1 MKAILKLYFGILILL
16 IASLTFSYKIN
27 SLCIIALFGVW
38 LVDTSFAMKFRKLI
52 KEPFFIGNVLLFG
65 FYLLGIALSEDKST
79 ARFFVEKNLSLI
91 AIPLVLLSM
100 KRITKDQFF
109 VLGKIF
115 VACTCVLMLLALVL
129 ATRYWFQVHNYNVL
143 FYHKLAGQV
152 GISAIIASLLC
163 IVSLAILFELP
174 GFGILKWICVTFLSL
189 CLVLLSSK
197 LFLLMLGIMILLNV
211 LKHIKPKARIMLCLS
226 VIIIALLIAFTPNPI
241 SRRFK
246 DMSKF
251 HLEYLSAKK
260 YNPGMYFDGL
270 SMRLIYIKFGFEI
283 FREDG
288 NYLLGVGTGDAEN
301 LLKDKIKAYDMYQGD
316 GVKNKLG
323 YLEYGFH
330 NQLLQ
335 KLLQLGLIGFTLFLG
350 LIIYCFTIAIKY
362 KNKFLLNL
370 MLIFSLTFF
379 TDTLLE
385 HQVGLV
391 MFLSFTCLAI
401 NQIRLKQETQNNI
414 LQSI

>member
-1 MKAILKLYFGILILL
+1 MKAIPKIYFGILVLL
-16 IASLTFSYKIN
+16 VASLTFSYKIN
-27 SLCIIALFGVW
+27 SLSIIALFLVW
-38 LVDTSFAMKFRKLI
+38 LLDAGFTTKFRRLI

-65 FYLLGIALSEDKST
+65 LYLLGIALSEDKAT

-91 AIPLVLLSM
+91 VIPLVMLSM
-100 KRITKDQFF
+100 KKITREQFF

-115 VACTCVLMLLALVL
+115 VAGTSVLMLLALIL
-129 ATRYWFQVHNYNVL
+129 ATRYWFQIHHYEVF

-163 IVSLAILFELP
+163 IVSIAILFELP
-174 GFGILKWICVTFLSL
+174 GYGKLKWGSITFLSL
-189 CLVLLSSK
+189 CLILLSSK
-197 LFLLMLGIMILLNV
+197 LFLLMLGIMIMLNV
-211 LKHIKPKARIMLCLS
+211 LKYIKPKTRIGLCLS
-226 VIIIALLIAFTPNPI
+226 ILMVTALIGFTSNPI
-241 SRRFK
+241 SKRFK
-246 DMSKF
+246 DMGKF
-251 HLEYLSAKK
+251 HTEYLTAKK

-283 FREDG
+283 LGEDG

-301 LLKDKIKAYDMYQGD
+301 LLKDKIRAYDMYLGD

-335 KLLQLGLIGFTLFLG
+335 KLLQLGLLGFVIFLG
-350 LIIYCFTIAIKY
+350 VIIYCFGMALKY
-362 KNKFLLNL
+362 KNRFLLNL
-370 MLIFSLTFF
+370 MLIFTLTFF

-401 NQIRLKQETQNNI
+401 NQIRLKQQPRDI
-414 LQSI
+414 RS

>member
-1 MKAILKLYFGILILL
+1 MKVIPKVYFGILILL

-27 SLCIIALFGVW
+27 SLCIIALFLVW
-38 LVDTSFAMKFRKLI
+38 LVDAGFAEKFRRLI

-65 FYLLGIALSEDKST
+65 LYLLGIALSEDKST
-79 ARFFVEKNLSLI
+79 ARFFVEKNLSLV

-100 KRITKDQFF
+100 KRITKEQFF
-109 VLGKIF
+109 ILGKIF
-115 VACTCVLMLLALVL
+115 VAGTCVLMLLALIL
-129 ATRYWFQVHNYNVL
+129 AARYWFQVHNYNVL

-152 GISAIIASLLC
+152 GLSAIIASLLC
-163 IVSLAILFELP
+163 IVSMAILFELP
-174 GFGILKWICVTFLSL
+174 DFGRLKWVCITFLSL
-189 CLVLLSSK
+189 CLILLSSK
-197 LFLLMLGIMILLNV
+197 LFLLMLGVMILLNV
-211 LKHIKPKARIMLCLS
+211 LKHIKPKARIILCLTIL
-226 VIIIALLIAFTPNPI
+226 VVAALIACTPNPI

-246 DMSKF
+246 DMGKF
-251 HLEYLSAKK
+251 HTEYLTATK

-270 SMRLIYIKFGFEI
+270 SMRLVFIKLSFEI
-283 FREDG
+283 YREHG

-301 LLKDKIKAYDMYQGD
+301 LLKGKIKAYDMYQGD

-335 KLLQLGLIGFTLFLG
+335 KLMQLGIVGFIVFISI
-350 LIIYCFTIAIKY
+350 IIYCFALAIKH
-362 KNKFLLNL
+362 KNRFLLNL
-370 MLIFSLTFF
+370 MLIFTLTFF

-401 NQIRLKQETQNNI
+401 NQVRLKQEVQNNI
-414 LQSI
+414 LQRK

>member
-1 MKAILKLYFGILILL
+1 MKAIPKIYFGILMLL

-27 SLCIIALFGVW
+27 SLCIIALVLVW
-38 LVDTSFAMKFRKLI
+38 LIDAGFAMKFRKLI

-65 FYLLGIALSEDKST
+65 LYLLGVALSEDKSI

-100 KRITKDQFF
+100 KRITKEQFF

-115 VACTCVLMLLALVL
+115 VACTSVLMLLALIL
-129 ATRYWFQVHNYNVL
+129 AARYWFQIHNYNVF
-143 FYHKLAGQV
+143 FYHKLAEQV

-174 GFGILKWICVTFLSL
+174 GFGILKWISITFLSL

-211 LKHIKPKARIMLCLS
+211 LRHIKPKARIMLCLS
-226 VIIIALLIAFTPNPI
+226 VMAIALLLAFTPNPI

-246 DMSKF
+246 DMGKF
-251 HLEYLSAKK
+251 HLEYLSAKT

-270 SMRLIYIKFGFEI
+270 SMRLIFIKFGFEI
-283 FREDG
+283 LKEDG

-301 LLKDKIKAYDMYQGD
+301 LLKGKIKAYDMYQGD

-335 KLLQLGLIGFTLFLG
+335 KLLQLGLIGFITFLG
-350 LIIYCFTIAIKY
+350 LIIYCLSMAIKY
-362 KNKFLLNL
+362 KNRFLLNL

-391 MFLSFTCLAI
+391 MFLSFTCMAI
-401 NQIRLKQETQNNI
+401 NLTRQKQSSDNNI
-414 LQSI
+414 LQTI

>member
-1 MKAILKLYFGILILL
+1 MKAIPKIYFGIVVLL
-16 IASLTFSYKIN
+16 ITSLTFSYKIN
-27 SLCIIALFGVW
+27 SLSIIALFGVW
-38 LVDTSFAMKFRKLI
+38 LLDAGFATKFRQLI

-65 FYLLGIALSEDKST
+65 LYLLGIALSEDKAT

-91 AIPLVLLSM
+91 VIPLVMLSM
-100 KRITKDQFF
+100 KRITGEQFF

-115 VACTCVLMLLALVL
+115 VAGTSVLMLLALIL
-129 ATRYWFQVHNYNVL
+129 ATRYWFQIHNYNVF
-143 FYHKLAGQV
+143 FYHKLAEQV

-163 IVSLAILFELP
+163 IVSIAILFGLP
-174 GFGILKWICVTFLSL
+174 GYGRLKSVCITFLSL
-189 CLVLLSSK
+189 CLILLSSK

-211 LKHIKPKARIMLCLS
+211 LNHIKPKTRIILCLAILS
-226 VIIIALLIAFTPNPI
+226 VAALIAFTSNPI
-241 SRRFK
+241 SKRFK
-246 DMSKF
+246 DMGKF
-251 HLEYLSAKK
+251 HTEYLSAKK

-301 LLKDKIKAYDMYQGD
+301 LLKDKIRAYDMYQGD

-335 KLLQLGLIGFTLFLG
+335 KLLQLGVLGFIIFLS
-350 LIIYCFTIAIKY
+350 LIIYCFSIAIKY
-362 KNKFLLNL
+362 KSKFLFNL
-370 MLIFSLTFF
+370 MLIFTLTFF

-401 NQIRLKQETQNNI
+401 NQIRLKQETRDNI
-414 LQSI
+414 S

>member
-1 MKAILKLYFGILILL
+1 MKAIPKIYFGILVLL

-27 SLCIIALFGVW
+27 SLSIIALFLVW
-38 LVDTSFAMKFRKLI
+38 LVDAGFATKFRKLI

-65 FYLLGIALSEDKST
+65 LYLLGIALSEDKAT

-91 AIPLVLLSM
+91 VIPLVMLSM
-100 KRITKDQFF
+100 KRITRAQFF

-115 VACTCVLMLLALVL
+115 VAGTCVLMLLALIL
-129 ATRYWFQVHNYNVL
+129 ATRYWFQIHNYNVF

-163 IVSLAILFELP
+163 IVSIAILFELP
-174 GFGILKWICVTFLSL
+174 GYGRLKWVCIIFLSL
-189 CLVLLSSK
+189 CLILLSSK
-197 LFLLMLGIMILLNV
+197 LFLLMLAIMILLNV
-211 LKHIKPKARIMLCLS
+211 LKHIRPKTRIILCLAILI
-226 VIIIALLIAFTPNPI
+226 VAALIAFTANPI
-241 SRRFK
+241 SKRFK
-246 DMSKF
+246 DMGKF
-251 HLEYLSAKK
+251 HTEYLTAKK

-288 NYLLGVGTGDAEN
+288 NYILGVGTGDAEN
-301 LLKDKIKAYDMYQGD
+301 LLKDKIRAYDMYQGD

-335 KLLQLGLIGFTLFLG
+335 KLLQLGVLGFIIFLS
-350 LIIYCFTIAIKY
+350 LIIYCFSMALKY
-362 KNKFLLNL
+362 KNRFLLNL
-370 MLIFSLTFF
+370 MLIFTLTFF

-401 NQIRLKQETQNNI
+401 NQIRLKQETQDNI
-414 LQSI
+414 S

>member
-1 MKAILKLYFGILILL
+1 MKAIPKIYFGILVLL

-27 SLCIIALFGVW
+27 SLSIIALFLVW
-38 LVDTSFAMKFRKLI
+38 LLDAGFATKFRKLI

-65 FYLLGIALSEDKST
+65 LYLLGIALSEDKAT
-79 ARFFVEKNLSLI
+79 ARFFVEKNLSLVV
-91 AIPLVLLSM
+91 IPLVMLSM
-100 KRITKDQFF
+100 KRITREQFF

-115 VACTCVLMLLALVL
+115 VACTSVLMLLALIL
-129 ATRYWFQVHNYNVL
+129 ATRYWFQIHNYNVF

-163 IVSLAILFELP
+163 IVSIAILFELP
-174 GFGILKWICVTFLSL
+174 GYGRLKSVCITFLSL
-189 CLVLLSSK
+189 CLILLSSK

-211 LKHIKPKARIMLCLS
+211 LKHIKPKTRIILCLAILI
-226 VIIIALLIAFTPNPI
+226 VAALIAFTSNPI
-241 SRRFK
+241 SKRFK
-246 DMSKF
+246 DMGKF
-251 HLEYLSAKK
+251 HTEYLTAKK

-283 FREDG
+283 FKEDG
-288 NYLLGVGTGDAEN
+288 NYILGVGTGDAEN
-301 LLKDKIKAYDMYQGD
+301 LLKDKIRAYDMYQGD

-335 KLLQLGLIGFTLFLG
+335 KLLQLGVLGFIIFLS
-350 LIIYCFTIAIKY
+350 LIIYCFSMALKY
-362 KNKFLLNL
+362 KNRFLLNL
-370 MLIFSLTFF
+370 VLIFTLTFF

-401 NQIRLKQETQNNI
+401 NQIRLKQETQDNI
-414 LQSI
+414 S

>member
-1 MKAILKLYFGILILL
+1 MLL

-27 SLCIIALFGVW
+27 SLCIIALFLVW
-38 LVDTSFAMKFRKLI
+38 LIDAGFGAKFRKLI

-65 FYLLGIALSEDKST
+65 LYLLGIALSEDKST

-100 KRITKDQFF
+100 KRITKEQFF

-115 VACTCVLMLLALVL
+115 VAGTCLLMLLALIL
-129 ATRYWFQVHNYNVL
+129 AIRYWFQVHNYNVL

-152 GISAIIASLLC
+152 GLSAIIASLLC
-163 IVSLAILFELP
+163 IVSLALLFELP
-174 GFGILKWICVTFLSL
+174 GFGILKWICITFLSL
-189 CLVLLSSK
+189 CLILLSSK

-211 LKHIKPKARIMLCLS
+211 LRQIRPKARIILCLS
-226 VIIIALLIAFTPNPI
+226 VVIVAILIALTPNPI

-246 DMSKF
+246 DMGKF
-251 HLEYLSAKK
+251 HTEYLTAKK

-288 NYLLGVGTGDAEN
+288 NYILGVGTGDAEN

-335 KLLQLGLIGFTLFLG
+335 KLLQLGLVGFIIFLG
-350 LIIYCFTIAIKY
+350 LIIYCFTMAVKY
-362 KNKFLLNL
+362 KNRFLLNL

-401 NQIRLKQETQNNI
+401 NQIRLKQEMQDNI
-414 LQSI
+414 LQAN

>member
-1 MKAILKLYFGILILL
+1 MKAIPKIYFGILVLL

-27 SLCIIALFGVW
+27 SLSIIALFLVW
-38 LVDTSFAMKFRKLI
+38 LLDVGFATKFRKLI

-65 FYLLGIALSEDKST
+65 LYLLGIALSEDKAT

-91 AIPLVLLSM
+91 VIPLVMLSM
-100 KRITKDQFF
+100 KRITREQFF

-115 VACTCVLMLLALVL
+115 AAGTCVLMLLAMIL
-129 ATRYWFQVHNYNVL
+129 ATSYWFQVHNYNVF

-163 IVSLAILFELP
+163 IVSIAILFELP
-174 GFGILKWICVTFLSL
+174 GYRKSKWVCIAFLSL
-189 CLVLLSSK
+189 CLILLSSK

-211 LKHIKPKARIMLCLS
+211 LKHVKTKARIILCFAILITTS
-226 VIIIALLIAFTPNPI
+226 LIAFTYNPI
-241 SRRFK
+241 SKRFR
-246 DMSKF
+246 DMGKF
-251 HLEYLSAKK
+251 HTEYLTAKK
-260 YNPGMYFDGL
+260 YNPRMYFDGL

-288 NYLLGVGTGDAEN
+288 NYILGVGTGDAEN
-301 LLKDKIKAYDMYQGD
+301 LLKDKIRAYDMYQGD

-335 KLLQLGLIGFTLFLG
+335 KLLQLGLLGFIIFLSVVV
-350 LIIYCFTIAIKY
+350 YCFRMAFKY
-362 KNKFLLNL
+362 RSRFLLNL
-370 MLIFSLTFF
+370 MLIFTLTLF

-385 HQVGLV
+385 RQVGLV

-401 NQIRLKQETQNNI
+401 NQIRLKQETQDNI
-414 LQSI
+414 S

>member
-1 MKAILKLYFGILILL
+1 MKVIPKVYFGILMLL

-27 SLCIIALFGVW
+27 SLCIIALFLVW
-38 LVDTSFAMKFRKLI
+38 LIDASFAIKFRKLI
-52 KEPFFIGNVLLFG
+52 REPFFVGNVLLFG
-65 FYLLGIALSEDKST
+65 FYLLGIAMSEDKST

-100 KRITKDQFF
+100 KRITKEQFF

-115 VACTCVLMLLALVL
+115 VACTSILLLLALLL
-129 ATRYWFQVHNYNVL
+129 ATRYWFQIHNYNVF
-143 FYHKLAGQV
+143 FYHKLARQV

-163 IVSLAILFELP
+163 IVSIAILFELP
-174 GFGILKWICVTFLSL
+174 GFGKLKWAGLTFLSL

-197 LFLLMLGIMILLNV
+197 LFLFMLGIMILLNA
-211 LKHIKPKARIMLCLS
+211 LKHIRPKTRIMLCLA
-226 VIIIALLIAFTPNPI
+226 VMIIAVLIAFTPNPI

-246 DMSKF
+246 DLSKF
-251 HLEYLSAKK
+251 QVGYLSAKT
-260 YNPGMYFDGL
+260 YNKSMYFDGL
-270 SMRLIYIKFGFEI
+270 SMRLIFIKFGFEI
-283 FREDG
+283 YQEHG

-301 LLKDKIKAYDMYQGD
+301 LLKGKIKAYDMYQGD

-335 KLLQLGLIGFTLFLG
+335 KLLQLGITGFAVFLG
-350 LIIYCFTIAIKY
+350 TIIYCFAMALRH
-362 KNKFLLNL
+362 KNRFLLNL
-370 MLIFSLTFF
+370 MLIFTLTFF

-401 NQIRLKQETQNNI
+401 NQIRLKQETQDNI
-414 LQSI
+414 LQRN